1 MKRTDI
7 MRKNENLTEN
17 NMSDSIV
24 KHIQQSD
31 GVGYSQT
38 EILSSIIAVSEKD
51 NIGAADRLI
60 NKLHSF
66 NAVVN
71 AEVNELMK
79 IGGISEETAR
89 RIKCVAVYSRV
100 YMNSIYNEGMSVY
113 NTDSAYAMMKD
124 NFFGRQHEYIGMMI
138 LDRKGHC
145 VYNDIISQSSF
156 VSVPSYIRRAISL
169 CLKYDGDTVIFAHN
183 HPHGTTI
190 PSREEIVAAREIQLA
205 FESIYVTLF
214 DSLIITDTDYS
225 SLRSAGIIK
234 QIGDEV
240 RAFKENLFYR
250 NLVLDPGQEILD
262 FGRKMPGESN
272 DNQDVFFD
280 YTEDSESYH

>member
-1 MKRTDI
+1 MKRNANLSENDI
-7 MRKNENLTEN
+7 SEN
-17 NMSDSIV
+17 II
-24 KHIQQSD
+24 KHIQLND
-31 GVGYSQT
+31 GMGYNQT
-38 EILSSIIAVSEKD
+38 EILSSVISLTEKE
-51 NIGAADRLI
+51 NSQAAKKLM
-60 NKLHSF
+60 NKFHSF
-66 NAVVN
+66 NSVVN
-71 AEVNELMK
+71 ADIAELIK
-79 IGGISEETAR
+79 FGDIKEETAR
-89 RIKCVAVYSRV
+89 HIKCVAVYSRV

-113 NTDSAYAMMKD
+113 NTESAYAMMKD

-145 VYNDIISQSSF
+145 VFNDIISQASF

-183 HPHGTTI
+183 HPGGTTV

-205 FESIYVTLF
+205 FEAIYVTLF
-214 DSLIITDTDYS
+214 DCLTLTDTDYS

-240 RAFKENLFYR
+240 RAFKDNLFYR
-250 NLVLDPGQEILD
+250 NLVLDPGQEVLD

-272 DNQDVFFD
+272 DDQDVFYD
-280 YTEDSESYH
+280 YTEG

>member
-1 MKRTDI
+1 MK
-7 MRKNENLTEN
+7 KNDNLPKENEIYDN
-17 NMSDSIV
+17 VI

-31 GVGYSQT
+31 GMRYSQT
-38 EILSSIIAVSEKD
+38 ELLSSVISMSEPELAEVSASK
-51 NIGAADRLI
+51 LM
-60 NKLHSF
+60 NKFHSF
-66 NAVVN
+66 NSVVN
-71 AEVNELMK
+71 ADVAEIVRVGNLR
-79 IGGISEETAR
+79 EETAR
-89 RIKCVAVYSRV
+89 RIKCIAIYSRV

-113 NTDSAYAMMKD
+113 NTESAYAMMKD
-124 NFFGRQHEYIGMMI
+124 NFFGRQHECVGLMI

-145 VYNDIISQSSF
+145 VYNDIISQNSF

-183 HPHGTTI
+183 HPGGTTI

-214 DSLIITDTDYS
+214 DSITITDTDYS

-234 QIGDEV
+234 HIGDEV

-250 NLVLDPGQEILD
+250 NLVLDPGQEVLD
-262 FGRKMPGESN
+262 FGRKLPGESN
-272 DNQDVFFD
+272 DDQDVYYD
-280 YTEDSESYH
+280 YIEG